1 MINHDFYTFI
11 TNGNFSDYNISVYE
25 KDHNI
30 SDKQLLKNSFKFLFS
45 YIPNKLKNN
54 EFSINITIN
63 TINLICILFLSN
75 NFDNEE
81 IIVNKKRIA
90 TAKKMILSF
99 LKKNKN
105 QKLLDAMNK
114 IDSIILD
121 KEININDLVKLIK
134 ELIDRKEYD
143 AIISKIIKINKEVLD
158 HNNCELFDIV
168 FDKTMNSI
176 KNDDNDAYYYI
187 SLLKILYTNKINKD
201 YYIFKLDEICNHN
214 LFYRELYSIING
226 KMVCLKENEILEKY
240 YIEKALP
247 SFDAPFIL
255 PSSFD
260 DTIITIDDFN
270 TRISDDG
277 LSFKKDGNKF
287 IVGIHI
293 TDVVN
298 YIKPRSIFDLQARQN
313 FKTIYTENG
322 NRIPI
327 FDNSLE
333 SKLSLNQNENHQTIS
348 IYAVFDSSY
357 TLIDYYLTKGNVRI
371 SKNLNL
377 LETDK
382 ILDCKNLSDDFS
394 KNIIDLYDIASSIND
409 DNKAKERYWKKK
421 GSDLNLCKSEIII
434 SEFSILFNRLLA
446 LIAYENNCTYVY
458 KYQDPEYL
466 SKLIDVLNIR
476 KCDLL
481 NDIISNIYLNSEYSL
496 EPKLHSG
503 LNEPIYSSSSNPL
516 RNYPDTFNQ
525 YLIHAQYFKD
535 LSLPY
540 NEDEIESIIN
550 YFNKR
555 KSEMLLL
562 NRELNKSLKLKKHS

>member
-90 TAKKMILSF
+90 TAKKMMISF
-99 LKKNKN
+99 LKKNIN

-168 FDKTMNSI
+168 FDKTINSI

-201 YYIFKLDEICNHN
+201 YYIFKIDEICNHN

-240 YIEKALP
+240 FKNDEVFVLSTSKKLNTTEKVFDVLLTGGDYSLIKNASDLSPYYLIKRKNVKLLVNTSKWKLKIIELP
-247 SFDAPFIL
+247 HDVNENKFTYDN
-255 PSSFD
+255 
-260 DTIITIDDFN
+260 TI
-270 TRISDDG
+270 
-277 LSFKKDGNKF
+277 FKK
-287 IVGIHI
+287 
-293 TDVVN
+293 VN
-298 YIKPRSIFDLQARQN
+298 
-313 FKTIYTENG
+313 
-322 NRIPI
+322 
-327 FDNSLE
+327 
-333 SKLSLNQNENHQTIS
+333 
-348 IYAVFDSSY
+348 
-357 TLIDYYLTKGNVRI
+357 
-371 SKNLNL
+371 
-377 LETDK
+377 
-382 ILDCKNLSDDFS
+382 
-394 KNIIDLYDIASSIND
+394 
-409 DNKAKERYWKKK
+409 
-421 GSDLNLCKSEIII
+421 
-434 SEFSILFNRLLA
+434 
-446 LIAYENNCTYVY
+446 
-458 KYQDPEYL
+458 
-466 SKLIDVLNIR
+466 KLIL
-476 KCDLL
+476 
-481 NDIISNIYLNSEYSL
+481 
-496 EPKLHSG
+496 
-503 LNEPIYSSSSNPL
+503 
-516 RNYPDTFNQ
+516 
-525 YLIHAQYFKD
+525 
-535 LSLPY
+535 
-540 NEDEIESIIN
+540 
-550 YFNKR
+550 
-555 KSEMLLL
+555 
-562 NRELNKSLKLKKHS
+562 